1 MDVDPIHAILNPHVP
16 VLAVFFDG
24 QEDLMQDYR
33 LGRQSLEAL
42 LRILPSKTTQ
52 GWSHEVNILMTIYWL
67 AHGLS
72 YSVVSRAFDVPKSTV
87 CRLVHTGVEKIA
99 ALRQEV
105 IKLPPP
111 GELEEVGQAF
121 ARLAN
126 SPVFSRCVGAI
137 DGCHV
142 RIKTPPGPQGQDD
155 LNRKLFPSIQL
166 QAVCDG
172 KGFFLNTFVGYPGS
186 VHDTRVLKNSAIYK
200 GALYPPSG
208 FFLLGDGGY
217 PCIEVPV
224 AIITPYREPL
234 QGRVQS
240 RFNQHHAKARSIIER
255 AFGMLKTRW
264 RSLFFKALEVHH
276 TFVPSVITAC
286 AVLHNICLTA
296 GDILEPAEDV
306 GDIGV
311 VPPRP
316 VRGDQ
321 GGHGQRDRLAGLLSA
336 PRVQPVELQE
346 HDYL

>member
-1 MDVDPIHAILNPHVP
+1 METDVDPIAILNPHVP
-16 VLAVFFDG
+16 VLAAFFDG
-24 QEDLMQDYR
+24 QKDLMQDYR
-33 LGRQSLEAL
+33 LGRQSPAEDPA
-42 LRILPSKTTQ
+42 IKEHT
-52 GWSHEVNILMTIYWL
+52 
-67 AHGLS
+67 
-72 YSVVSRAFDVPKSTV
+72 SVVSRAFDVPKSTV
-87 CRLVHTGVEKIA
+87 CRLVHTGVQQIA

-111 GELEEVGQAF
+111 GELEEVGQEF

-126 SPVFSRCVGAI
+126 SP
-137 DGCHV
+137 
-142 RIKTPPGPQGQDD
+142 
-155 LNRKLFPSIQL
+155 
-166 QAVCDG
+166 AVCDG
-172 KGFFLNTFVGYPGS
+172 KGFFLNTFVGDPGS

-200 GALYPPSG
+200 QALYPPSG

-217 PCIEVPV
+217 PCIEGPV
-224 AIITPYREPL
+224 ALITPYREPL

-240 RFNQHHAKARSIIER
+240 RFNQHHARARSIIER
-255 AFGMLKTRW
+255 AFGRMKSRW

-296 GDILEPAEDV
+296 GDILEPEEDV

-311 VPPRP
+311 VPPRL
-316 VRGDQ
+316 VRGDR

-336 PRVQPVELQE
+336 PCVQPVELQE

>member
-1 MDVDPIHAILNPHVP
+1 MSRPYSEAAFRRVGHLGTFKTSEGPHEGLQTGASVTGGPAEDPAIK
-16 VLAVFFDG
+16 DG
-24 QEDLMQDYR
+24 HM
-33 LGRQSLEAL
+33 
-42 LRILPSKTTQ
+42 
-52 GWSHEVNILMTIYWL
+52 
-67 AHGLS
+67 
-72 YSVVSRAFDVPKSTV
+72 SVVCRAFDVPKSTV

-111 GELEEVGQAF
+111 GELEEVGQGF

-126 SPVFSRCVGAI
+126 SPV
-137 DGCHV
+137 
-142 RIKTPPGPQGQDD
+142 
-155 LNRKLFPSIQL
+155 
-166 QAVCDG
+166 VCDG
-172 KGFFLNTFVGYPGS
+172 KGFFLNTSGYPGS

-200 GALYPPSG
+200 QALYPPSG

-217 PCIEVPV
+217 PCMEVPV
-224 AIITPYREPL
+224 ALITPYREPL

-240 RFNQHHAKARSIIER
+240 RFNQHHARARSIVER
-255 AFGMLKTRW
+255 AFGMMKTRW
-264 RSLFFKALEVHH
+264 RLLFFKALEVHH

-311 VPPRP
+311 VPPRL
-316 VRGDQ
+316 VRGDR

-336 PRVQPVELQE
+336 PRVHPVELQE
-346 HDYL
+346 HEYL